1 LLSFVLVNRTSF
13 RLFLLGLLVATT
25 AQARPLPTEYVSDQ
39 FVVLAEDIDGSPL
52 IATLD
57 FNRGTSQV
65 PGRERVSEFV
75 GHFCYRG
82 EWRDLQSGEY
92 PAVGGHPHR
101 LIGNGVARP
110 RKDRKGRWTLDYDGH
125 RATFQVTTK
134 EEILLHVQRD
144 DPEMTIRHSGM
155 EARFEMGGKAY
166 PATVFR
172 EHVRWRGYNRL
183 IGKTPSRMY
192 GSFDWMPLVSRRG
205 DWWLLIQDPGQAR
218 VPEDAPDHNWGVYRS
233 PQGVVRPL
241 AGDEFRLYPMHAT
254 PKPPRHQRRR
264 RSRPVANGY
273 RYRPTQET
281 TTRRSFGPLPH
292 SGAPLGWSVHLPS
305 LKTRGEV
312 FDRGHMLDRFRSG
325 LYAVRGQF
333 YIPGEGP
340 RVVYGLVDHI
350 EK

>member
-1 LLSFVLVNRTSF
+1 VNRTSF

-125 RATFQVTTK
+125 RATFQVTTQ
-134 EEILLHVQRD
+134 EEVLLHVQRD

-155 EARFEMGGKAY
+155 VARFEMGGRAY

-172 EHVRWRGYNRL
+172 EHIRWRGYNRL

-254 PKPPRHQRRR
+254 PKPPRHLRRR
-264 RSRPVANGY
+264 RSRPVANRE

-305 LKTRGEV
+305 LKIRGEV

-333 YIPGEGP
+333 YLPGEGP